1 MGQRSLSACSWMR
14 TIFSTVRRPQE
25 PAFTVESLAMTA
37 TTRPPIL
44 PRPVIT
50 PSAGRSTSF
59 ALAKAPSSTKLSASS
74 SMRTR
79 SRANSFPVSAFF
91 WWYFGAPPFSMR
103 ACSALAL
110 SSNPI
115 AGALL
120 AHPPVGGYTCPH
132 APPSGGGH
140 ALRTPRRRLIS
151 RLPFPAR
158 LSTTLRLWKKNNLFF
173 RITGSGLCGA
183 GGEPSRR
190 RPTRAAAR
198 LFAETRRR
206 NRDRL
211 AVVAWVGGAELHP
224 RLAIVKHGLPVSEA

>member
-132 APPSGGGH
+132 APPSGRGH
-140 ALRTPRRRLIS
+140 DLRSTRRRLIS

-158 LSTTLRLWKKNNLFF
+158 LSTTLRLWKKNNFF
-173 RITGSGLCGA
+173 FASPDRGCVARVVSPVGGGRRGLLPLYLPKQGA
-183 GGEPSRR
+183 GTGIAWPWWRGSEPPNFTPDLRS
-190 RPTRAAAR
+190 
-198 LFAETRRR
+198 
-206 NRDRL
+206 
-211 AVVAWVGGAELHP
+211 
-224 RLAIVKHGLPVSEA
+224 